1 MKNAKKI
8 IDKIIIITLYS
19 SILIFIL
26 YPFLCVFYQALFV
39 NGSFSTD
46 AFLDFFKND
55 IHLLKN
61 SLKVAILS
69 TLISTVVALSIGIYC
84 FVAGKRTQKWINA
97 IMMLTMISPPFVTAL
112 SYINLFGRRGFITHD
127 LLGLTLNTY
136 GMEGI
141 VLMQSLGFISL
152 NSLVVIGS
160 LLRMNSK
167 IIQSARDLGANTTSV
182 IKDIII
188 PILKPTILI
197 IALLTFVRS
206 LADFGTPAIIGG
218 NFNTMATEAYLS
230 MIAYGDI
237 NRASV
242 INVVLFIP
250 ALLVFIIYRKNIKNT
265 NIDELSELEEGI
277 LEAQGIIYNVL
288 KTISLIFVFLILL
301 QYASIFAAAFTKKRM
316 GETYFTLQN
325 FIETKNY
332 ISGTFVRSIVYS
344 FISGAV
350 GALLGLL
357 IGYYL
362 EIRKLRF
369 MGIIDFIA
377 TMPYIIPGSFFGI
390 GYILAFRGA
399 PFFLTG
405 TATIVVLNVLFKQLP
420 FASKIGIEAAN
431 QINIET
437 INSAKDLGGTDLD
450 VLKDVV
456 LPLSRN
462 NLFVAFAN
470 SFTATMTTIGSIIFL
485 VYPGQKVAT
494 LVMFEVIQSS
504 KYNVGS
510 VIAVLLILI
519 TMTVNIIFYKILT
532 KTSKQ
537 YNKKE
542 ALYVS

>member
-8 IDKIIIITLYS
+8 MDKIIIITVYTL
-19 SILIFIL
+19 ILVFIL
-26 YPFLCVFYQALFV
+26 YPFLCVFHQALFV
-39 NGSFSTD
+39 DGIFSID
-46 AFLDFFKND
+46 ILADFFEND
-55 IHLLKN
+55 TRLLKN
-61 SLKVAILS
+61 SLEVATFS
-69 TLISTVVALSIGIYC
+69 TIISTIVALSIGIFC
-84 FVAGKRTQKWINA
+84 FVSGKRTQKIINS

-136 GMEGI
+136 GMTGI

-152 NSLVVIGS
+152 NSLVVTGS
-160 LLRMNSK
+160 LSRMNSK
-167 IIQSARDLGANTTSV
+167 IIQSARDLGADTSSV
-182 IKDIII
+182 IKDIVI
-188 PILKPTILI
+188 PMLKPTILI
-197 IALLTFVRS
+197 ISLLTFVRS

-242 INVVLFIP
+242 INVILFIP
-250 ALLVFIIYRKNIKNT
+250 SLFVFIIYRKNIKNT
-265 NIDELSELEEGI
+265 NMNESNEMEEEI
-277 LEAQGIIYNVL
+277 LEARGIFYNVL
-288 KTISLIFVFLILL
+288 KVISLFFVFLILL
-301 QYASIFAAAFTKKRM
+301 QYASIFAAAFTKKQM
-316 GETYFTLQN
+316 GVTYFTLQN
-325 FIETKNY
+325 FIDTKVY
-332 ISGTFVRSIVYS
+332 ISGTFIRSIVYS
-344 FISGAV
+344 LISGV
-350 GALLGLL
+350 LGAFLGLL

-362 EIRKLRF
+362 EIRRLRF
-369 MGIIDFIA
+369 MGLIDFIA

-405 TATIVVLNVLFKQLP
+405 TAAIVVLNVLFKQLP

-431 QINIET
+431 QINSET
-437 INSAKDLGGTDLD
+437 INSVKDLGGTDLD

-456 LPLSRN
+456 VPMSKN

-494 LVMFEVIQSS
+494 LVMFEVIQSG

-510 VIAVLLILI
+510 VIAVLIILI
-519 TMTVNIIFYKILT
+519 TMTVNIISYKTLT
-532 KTSKQ
+532 HPSKQ
-537 YNKKE
+537 SIKKE
-542 ALYVS
+542 DQHVS